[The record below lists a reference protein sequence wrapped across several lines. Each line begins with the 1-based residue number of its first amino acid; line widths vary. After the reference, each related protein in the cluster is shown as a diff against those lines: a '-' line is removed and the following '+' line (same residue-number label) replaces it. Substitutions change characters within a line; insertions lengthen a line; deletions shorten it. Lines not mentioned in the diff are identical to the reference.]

1 MSTDLN
7 DDTRVID
14 FGMTQEVTIT
24 ECSTVERIGPLT
36 RLIFTIPTTI
46 DPPPAKQRRVV
57 VIKLLVPTELIPAI
71 AAQIAGGPARSL
83 PRSSDEVTLQ

>member
-14 FGMTQEVTIT
+14 FGMTQELTVM

-57 VIKLLVPTELIPAI
+57 VVKLLVPDRNGVCDRGADSGRP
-71 AAQIAGGPARSL
+71 G
-83 PRSSDEVTLQ
+83 